1 MTGHVVG
8 RVCEEGILV
17 GLGEGIEDKG
27 DGDGGLGWLQ
37 SRGKEILWG
46 RRR

>member
-27 DGDGGLGWLQ
+27 DGDEVLAGCSHGGN
-37 SRGKEILWG
+37 EVFWG
-46 RRR
+46 RR